1 MPSVKAR
8 LLELGAHVYPKDA
21 FSELHF
27 ESLSYDS
34 RHVKPGSAFFCLPG
48 EKTDGNT
55 FIDQAI
61 SSGAKAIISEHE
73 RKDLSVPM
81 IVVPDVR
88 LALGLISTSIY
99 GEPSNKLRLIGV
111 TGTNGKTTTTHLIEH
126 IFQAAGLPTGLIG
139 TLGSRYPGH
148 DSYGEA
154 KHTTPQAPELQKLLS
169 DMVDSGCRHVA
180 MEVSSHSLALKRVA
194 GCEFAVACLTN
205 ISQDHLDFH
214 KTMDHY
220 WRTKRT
226 LFESLSASSHK
237 AKVAVINYDEK
248 LAPEF
253 IAACNKSVRTL
264 TYGFA
269 KEADVH
275 IQALE
280 YASGLSK
287 INLATPFGAI
297 ELEMRLVGQFN
308 MYNMMAALTVCLA
321 EGVDI
326 ELAKTALSQFTGVPG
341 RFEVVTSNYQLKN
354 ENLSAVDSTIT
365 KEPLCIVDYAHTPDG
380 LENVLKTAAALKG
393 PKSKLYVVFGCGG
406 DRDSSKRPQM
416 GKIAENLADVVIV
429 TSDNPRSENPQEIIA
444 NILTGI
450 KHMKNVQV
458 EADRAAA
465 IRMAVEQA
473 SHEDI
478 ILVAGKGHENYQLVM
493 NQVLSFDDRI
503 EVQKALAD
511 KRAKD

>member
-61 SSGAKAIISEHE
+61 SSGAKVIISEQE
-73 RKDLSVPM
+73 RTDLPVPM
-81 IVVPDVR
+81 IVVPDIR

-99 GEPSNKLRLIGV
+99 DEPSKKLRLIGV

-126 IFQAAGLPTGLIG
+126 IFQAAGQPTGLIG

-169 DMVDSGCRHVA
+169 DMVDNGCRQVA

-226 LFESLSASSHK
+226 LFESLSASNHK
-237 AKVAVINYDEK
+237 SKVAVINYDEK

-253 IAACNKSVRTL
+253 IAACDKSVRTL

-275 IQALE
+275 IQSLT

-287 INLATPFGAI
+287 ISLATPFGAI

-326 ELAKTALSQFTGVPG
+326 ELAKKALSEFSGVPG
-341 RFEVVTSNYQLKN
+341 RFEVITSNYQ
-354 ENLSAVDSTIT
+354 SVTSSVDSTSPI

-416 GKIAENLADVVIV
+416 GKIAENLADVVLV

-458 EADRAAA
+458 EVDRAAA
-465 IRMAVEQA
+465 IKMAVEQA
-473 SHEDI
+473 SSEDI

-503 EVQKALAD
+503 EVQKALAA
-511 KRAKD
+511 KRAKH